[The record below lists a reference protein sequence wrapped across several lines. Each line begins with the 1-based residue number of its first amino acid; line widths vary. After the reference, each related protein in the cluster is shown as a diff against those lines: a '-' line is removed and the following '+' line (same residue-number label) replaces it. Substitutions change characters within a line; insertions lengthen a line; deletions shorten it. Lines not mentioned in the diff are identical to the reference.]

1 MIKFYKQVELPEFC
15 FLSEAVEFLTL
26 GRVPEINWSNEPI
39 KVGTPFGSRYEGV
52 DDRFDWRGLPDNSE
66 PSHYG
71 FEILDEEDFYFLN
84 IPYPKG
90 YVEAAESVLF
100 GDISDAKLTVK
111 MWGKDR
117 ISNYEKE
124 TQEELIQ
131 KVIHAKSFLKEQD
144 ESIRLYKKTHKDL
157 EVFFE
162 RSWAIIF
169 DKIQSEQITVF
180 GIDETVWDELAE
192 KGEYEKAAETLEIP
206 KEAVRLGHD
215 YRQNQFSYSGQTF
228 IAARVSTKSIVDIFL
243 NAASLTKLNEVE
255 KWGQFISLR
264 DDSGIQSQ
272 QLRRG
277 TRSKI
282 DWQALREFLAA
293 NNQKG
298 LIPEKKEACIAEVI
312 EFAQN
317 KLKRKVGRS
326 TVQRQL
332 KPELDKLYAQ

>member
-26 GRVPEINWSNEPI
+26 GRVPEIDWSNEPI
-39 KVGTPFGSRYEGV
+39 EVGTSFGSRSEGI
-52 DDRFDWRGLPDNSE
+52 DYRFDWRELPDNSE

-71 FEILDEEDFYFLN
+71 FEILEEEDFYFLN

-90 YVEAAESVLF
+90 YVEAAESFLF
-100 GDISDAKLTVK
+100 GDIAEAKRRVEMCNNDTFS
-111 MWGKDR
+111 R
-117 ISNYEKE
+117 YEKQV
-124 TQEELIQ
+124 QEKLIESA
-131 KVIHAKSFLKEQD
+131 VFAKSFLKEQD
-144 ESIRLYKKTHKDL
+144 EAIRLYEKTHKDL

-162 RSWAIIF
+162 RSWAILF
-169 DKIQSEQITVF
+169 DKIQSEQIIVS

-192 KGEYEKAAETLEIP
+192 KGEYEKAAETLIIP
-206 KEAVRLGHD
+206 KEAVRLRHD
-215 YRQNQFSYSGQTF
+215 YRQNQLSYKNQNF
-228 IAARVSTKSIVDIFL
+228 IAARVSTKSIMDIFL
-243 NAASLTKLNEVE
+243 TFASSKKLNEVE
-255 KWGQFISLR
+255 QWGQFISLR

-282 DWQALREFLAA
+282 DWQVLREFLAA

-332 KPELDKLYAQ
+332 KSELDKLYAQ